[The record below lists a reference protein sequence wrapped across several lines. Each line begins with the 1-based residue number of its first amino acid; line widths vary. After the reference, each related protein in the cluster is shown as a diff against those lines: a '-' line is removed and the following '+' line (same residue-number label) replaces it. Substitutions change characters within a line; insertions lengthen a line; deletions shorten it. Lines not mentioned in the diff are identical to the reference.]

1 MTIQKFIFVCNLLI
15 YNQGGMW
22 LIINIER
29 RNERYKTITMK
40 RYKTIT
46 MKQNEGM
53 LWQRRNETITKRK
66 RTNVMGTSVTSRS
79 VVKQNL
85 AFHLGDHER

>member
-29 RNERYKTITMK
+29 RNERYKNITMK
-40 RYKTIT
+40 RYKNIYA
-46 MKQNEGM
+46 E
-53 LWQRRNETITKRK
+53 TKRK
-66 RTNVMGTSVTSRS
+66 KQNVMKRSVTSRS
-79 VVKQNL
+79 VVKPS
-85 AFHLGDHER
+85 